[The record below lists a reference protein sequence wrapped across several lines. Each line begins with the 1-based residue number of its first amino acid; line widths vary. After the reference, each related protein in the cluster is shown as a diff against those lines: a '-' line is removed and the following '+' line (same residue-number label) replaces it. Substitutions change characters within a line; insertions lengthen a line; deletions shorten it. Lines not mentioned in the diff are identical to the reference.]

1 MKKIILLIASSI
13 SLTACG
19 NDEVANGM
27 QYEFP
32 ECGISQLNGKNIKK
46 VCATQDSI
54 AKKVSKD
61 YTPKFLQILV
71 GAGHTSSYSGGRSG
85 LILDFENQELDLQGH
100 VWDFSKQKNPEL
112 VIRGHDSSIKNGIF
126 LRSYLT
132 LGSNEYLP
140 PQFLNGRTFEENT
153 SYAKFLTSGASIQ
166 NFNVINIKGDHKGI
180 SLNSW
185 GAKIINCFFI
195 INENMNLQGSK
206 ATIIHNNFF
215 SDSRIP
221 SEKKKFILKIDNQ
234 SKFLNKSEQIFPD
247 RSYDHTA
254 IPNALYVKFSPDT
267 IIDGNTFTLTQKND
281 QAYAIVLDH
290 SPRVRITNNTFNGFK
305 VPILMD
311 QWSSIVDE
319 KGKEMKPEQFT
330 GYGNIINPNK
340 FAGHVTMNRK
350 GEIVKE

>member
-1 MKKIILLIASSI
+1 MKKYLIAISCLSI
-13 SLTACG
+13 SAYAIAKERPSIESNFPVCG
-19 NDEVANGM
+19 
-27 QYEFP
+27 QS
-32 ECGISQLNGKNIKK
+32 ILNEKNIKK

-195 INENMNLQGSK
+195 K
-206 ATIIHNNFF
+206 FHHPTKHVII
-215 SDSRIP
+215 
-221 SEKKKFILKIDNQ
+221 
-234 SKFLNKSEQIFPD
+234 
-247 RSYDHTA
+247 
-254 IPNALYVKFSPDT
+254 
-267 IIDGNTFTLTQKND
+267 
-281 QAYAIVLDH
+281 
-290 SPRVRITNNTFNGFK
+290 
-305 VPILMD
+305 
-311 QWSSIVDE
+311 
-319 KGKEMKPEQFT
+319 
-330 GYGNIINPNK
+330 
-340 FAGHVTMNRK
+340 
-350 GEIVKE
+350 